1 MEIRSWTHQS
11 FEASKEDG
19 MLALAI
25 EVYRKITECL
35 VLKDRVQLN
44 YVKLENSQV
53 SFDWKSKVKRL
64 IRAPYI
70 PWILFN

>member
-25 EVYRKITECL
+25 EVYRKIKKCL
-35 VLKDRVQLN
+35 MLKDRDQLN
-44 YVKLENSQV
+44 YVKLENSHV
-53 SFDWKSKVKRL
+53 SF
-64 IRAPYI
+64 
-70 PWILFN
+70 N